1 MPVTTYTYQKGD
13 SMATDTIENM
23 VLSNIYADL
32 IVPVQSD
39 TEDFLKNYRQYGAQ
53 LFGGRLGMIHVPRE
67 TDSLNQRISYSS
79 IPKLYTTLDYESLTS
94 SGILRV
100 QTQPSLSYRG
110 KGVLLGFLDTGI
122 DYTSPAF
129 LTPEG
134 QTRILGLW
142 DQTETSGT
150 PPYDLGYGTAYTSD
164 EINRALQTDR
174 PFDLIPSVDTSGH
187 GTFLTGVAA
196 GSPDSSRQFLGAAP
210 EADLAIVKL
219 KEAKPYLQ
227 DYFLTNTDQPVF
239 QETDIMMGIRYLVI
253 LSILYEKPLVI
264 CLGLGTSQGDHS
276 GNSALDRLL
285 TYYVDYQNC
294 FCTCAGGNET
304 GAGHHFSSIEP
315 FSSEST
321 IAEIAVPSAHPGFC
335 MEIWAA
341 SPALYTLTV
350 ISPLGE
356 SISEITPK
364 QGTQMTYHF
373 IAERS
378 VLEVRY
384 EIAEFNSGFQLIF
397 LRLLNPTEGIWSLR
411 LRNSSQIQTNVHM
424 WLPIRGLQQND
435 VFFLAPDPDTTV
447 TGPGNTPSL
456 ITLGGYDAKTESIW
470 ASSSRGY
477 ALSGQVK
484 PDLTAPAVE
493 VYGPSPS
500 RLSTS
505 GLPSLDSFTRKT
517 GTSAASALAAGALA
531 ILINWSMERS
541 NDFFPFLTNRS
552 AKNYL
557 IRGARRRNVY
567 SYPNREWGYGEL
579 DLYGVFE
586 SLL

>member
-1 MPVTTYTYQKGD
+1 MI
-13 SMATDTIENM
+13 TDTIENM
-23 VLSNIYADL
+23 VLSNTYADL

-39 TEDFLKNYRQYGAQ
+39 TEDFLKNYSQYGAQ

-67 TDSLNQRISYSS
+67 TDGLNQRISYSS
-79 IPKLYTTLDYESLTS
+79 IPKLYTSLDYESLTS

-100 QTQPSLSYRG
+100 QTQPSLGYRG

-129 LTPEG
+129 LTSGG

-142 DQTETSGT
+142 DQTIVSGIT
-150 PPYDLGYGTAYTSD
+150 PYDLGYGTAYTSE
-164 EINRALQTDR
+164 EINLALQSDR
-174 PFDLIPSVDTSGH
+174 PFDLIPSMDTNGH
-187 GTFLTGVAA
+187 GTFLAGIAA
-196 GSPDSSRQFLGAAP
+196 GTPDRSEQFLSAAP
-210 EADLAIVKL
+210 EAELAVVKL
-219 KEAKPYLQ
+219 KNAKPYLQ
-227 DYFLTNTDQPVF
+227 NYFLADTEQPVF

-253 LSILYEKPLVI
+253 LSTLSEKPLVI
-264 CLGLGTSQGDHS
+264 CLGLGTNQGDHS

-304 GAGHHFSSIEP
+304 GAGHHFSSIAP
-315 FSSEST
+315 FSPEST
-321 IAEIAVPSAHPGFC
+321 MTEINVPSAHSGFC
-335 MEIWAA
+335 LEIWAS

-350 ISPLGE
+350 TSPLGE
-356 SISEITPK
+356 STSAITPK
-364 QGTQMTYHF
+364 QGTQTTYRF
-373 IAERS
+373 FAERS

-397 LRLLNPTEGIWSLR
+397 LRFLTPTEGIWTLR
-411 LRNSSQIQTNVHM
+411 LLNSSQIQTDIHM
-424 WLPIRGLQQND
+424 WLPIKGLLRND

-456 ITLGGYDAKTESIW
+456 ITLGGYDTKTGSIW
-470 ASSSRGY
+470 TSSSRGY
-477 ALSGQVK
+477 TLSGLVK
-484 PDLTAPAVE
+484 PDLTAPAVN
-493 VYGPSPS
+493 VYGPSAS
-500 RLSTS
+500 RLITS
-505 GLPSLDSFTRKT
+505 GQPSLTPFTRKT

-531 ILINWSMERS
+531 LLINWSMERGS
-541 NDFFPFLTNRS
+541 DYFPFLTNRS

>member
-1 MPVTTYTYQKGD
+1 
-13 SMATDTIENM
+13 MAADTIENM
-23 VLSNIYADL
+23 VLSNTYADL
-32 IVPVQSD
+32 IVPVQTD
-39 TEDFLKNYRQYGAQ
+39 TEDFLKNFRPYGAQ
-53 LFGGRLGMIHVPRE
+53 LFGGRLGMIHIPRD
-67 TDSLNQRISYSS
+67 TDGLNQRISYSS

-100 QTQPSLSYRG
+100 QTQPSLGYRG

-122 DYTSPAF
+122 DYISPAF
-129 LTPEG
+129 LTPGG

-142 DQTETSGT
+142 DQTIVSEST
-150 PPYDLGYGTAYTSD
+150 PYDLGYGTAYTSD
-164 EINRALQTDR
+164 EINLALQSDR
-174 PFDLIPSVDTSGH
+174 PFDLIPSMDTNGH
-187 GTFLTGVAA
+187 GTFLAGVAA
-196 GSPDSSRQFLGAAP
+196 GSPDSSRKFLGAAP
-210 EADLAIVKL
+210 EADLAVVKL

-227 DYFLTNTDQPVF
+227 NYFLTDTDQPVF

-253 LSILYEKPLVI
+253 LSILYERPLVI

-304 GAGHHFSSIEP
+304 GAGHHFSSLAP
-315 FSSEST
+315 FSSENAL
-321 IAEIAVPSAHPGFC
+321 AEVAVPSAHPGFC
-335 MEIWAA
+335 LEIWAA

-350 ISPLGE
+350 TSPLGE
-356 SISEITPK
+356 SIAGITPK
-364 QGTQMTYHF
+364 QGIQTTYRF

-397 LRLLNPTEGIWSLR
+397 LRLLTPTEGIWTLR
-411 LRNSSQIQTNVHM
+411 LRNSSQIQTDVHM
-424 WLPIRGLQQND
+424 WLPIRGLQQNE

-456 ITLGGYDAKTESIW
+456 ITLGGYDTKTGSIW

-477 ALSGQVK
+477 TLSGQIK
-484 PDLTAPAVE
+484 PDLAAPAVD

-500 RLSTS
+500 RLVTS
-505 GLPSLDSFTRKT
+505 ELPSLDPFTRKT

-531 ILINWSMERS
+531 LLINWSMERS
-541 NDFFPFLTNRS
+541 NDYFPFLTNRS

-557 IRGARRRNVY
+557 IRGARRRSVY

>member
-1 MPVTTYTYQKGD
+1 MV
-13 SMATDTIENM
+13 TDTIENM
-23 VLSNIYADL
+23 VLSNTYADL

-39 TEDFLKNYRQYGAQ
+39 TEDFLKNYRRYGAQ

-67 TDSLNQRISYSS
+67 TDGLNQRISYSS

-100 QTQPSLSYRG
+100 QTQPSLNYLG

-129 LTPEG
+129 LTPGG

-142 DQTETSGT
+142 DQTIASDST
-150 PPYDLGYGTAYTSD
+150 PYDLGYGTAYTSD
-164 EINRALQTDR
+164 EINLALQSEH
-174 PFDLIPSVDTSGH
+174 PLDLIPSVDTDGH
-187 GTFLTGVAA
+187 GTFLAGIAA
-196 GSPDSSRQFLGAAP
+196 GSPDNSRQFLGAAP
-210 EADLAIVKL
+210 ESDLAIVKL

-227 DYFLTNTDQPVF
+227 SYFLTNTEHPVF
-239 QETDIMMGIRYLVI
+239 QETDIMMGIRYLII
-253 LSILYEKPLVI
+253 LSVLYERPLVI
-264 CLGLGTSQGDHS
+264 CLGLGTNQGDHS

-304 GAGHHFSSIEP
+304 GAGHHFSFIAP
-315 FSSEST
+315 FSSENAL
-321 IAEIAVPSAHPGFC
+321 AEIAVPSAHPGFC
-335 MEIWAA
+335 LEIWAA

-350 ISPLGE
+350 TSPLGE

-364 QGTQMTYHF
+364 QGEQTTYRF

-378 VLEVRY
+378 VLEVRN

-397 LRLLNPTEGIWSLR
+397 LRLLTPTEGIWSLR
-411 LRNSSQIQTNVHM
+411 LRNIGQIQTDVHM
-424 WLPIRGLQQND
+424 WLPISGLQQKEL
-435 VFFLAPDPDTTV
+435 FFLAPDPDTTV
-447 TGPGNTPSL
+447 TDPGNTPSL
-456 ITLGGYDAKTESIW
+456 ITLGGYDTKTGSIW
-470 ASSSRGY
+470 TSSSRGY
-477 ALSGQVK
+477 TLSGQVK
-484 PDLTAPAVE
+484 PDLTAPAVD

-500 RLSTS
+500 RLITS
-505 GLPSLDSFTRKT
+505 DLPSLVPFTRKT
-517 GTSAASALAAGALA
+517 GSSAASALAAGALA
-531 ILINWSMERS
+531 LLINWSMERY
-541 NDFFPFLTNRS
+541 NDYYPFLTNRS

-557 IRGARRRNVY
+557 IRGARRRTVY